1 MTTEKFT
8 ETVSTPLGLFRKAK
22 RIKGDAETCAEDV
35 VPLDPD
41 GFGGEISVPAPGA
54 KRTKPKYSG
63 KYNAQS
69 SGKQEKKHCGGGKK
83 TPAAVKNGRRNDKD
97 DESLHMEREKMI
109 RNKKLAEV
117 IASFYGT
124 YVKNKTDAFVMG
136 DALSNLAMKLKLA
149 AINEPL
155 AALNGQTI
163 EEIADRYR
171 KFPAEADIRFAF
183 VLAMDVYDATVSK
196 IENWDVMRKF
206 LLSDAG
212 KMEKAEPM
220 LPKDA

>member
-1 MTTEKFT
+1 
-8 ETVSTPLGLFRKAK
+8 
-22 RIKGDAETCAEDV
+22 
-35 VPLDPD
+35 
-41 GFGGEISVPAPGA
+41 
-54 KRTKPKYSG
+54 
-63 KYNAQS
+63 
-69 SGKQEKKHCGGGKK
+69 
-83 TPAAVKNGRRNDKD
+83 
-97 DESLHMEREKMI
+97 MI